1 MKKLTYLLLALFAM
15 TAFVAC
21 NDDESYAD
29 QKKAER
35 SAINKYIAD
44 SAVNVIL
51 ETQFALQGNTTDV
64 SKNEFV
70 LFQSSGI
77 YMQIV
82 RKGCGEPIPNGKT
95 VTVLCRFTEYNLKTD
110 TIQLSNIRDSRWDA
124 VVDKM
129 TVTRNSADYTGYF
142 VRGESLLQAVYG
154 NSSTAVPQG
163 WLMPLGFINVGRPAK
178 EGDEVAKVRIIVP
191 HDKGHAYAT
200 QYVYPC
206 LYDITYELGR

>member
-1 MKKLTYLLLALFAM
+1 
-15 TAFVAC
+15 
-21 NDDESYAD
+21 
-29 QKKAER
+29 
-35 SAINKYIAD
+35 
-44 SAVNVIL
+44 
-51 ETQFALQGNTTDV
+51 
-64 SKNEFV
+64 
-70 LFQSSGI
+70 
-77 YMQIV
+77 MQIV

>member
-44 SAVNVIL
+44 SAVNVIS

-82 RKGCGEPIPNGKT
+82 RKGCGEPIANGKT

-154 NSSTAVPQG
+154 GSSTAVPQG
-163 WLMPLGFINVGRPAK
+163 WLMPPGFDLPLRRMK
-178 EGDEVAKVRIIVP
+178 VA
-191 HDKGHAYAT
+191 
-200 QYVYPC
+200 
-206 LYDITYELGR
+206 